1 MPKKPDSLKKG
12 FPMPT
17 ATIYGV
23 PVEAVVLI
31 VFFFIV
37 VAMLLF
43 GPNCLNDG
51 VITTVIVFLTFG
63 LTLIVG
69 YFGWAILII
78 PSVIILLVAAVFIFR
93 LFF

>member
-1 MPKKPDSLKKG
+1 MSG
-12 FPMPT
+12 

-23 PVEAVVLI
+23 SVEAVVLI

-51 VITTVIVFLTFG
+51 AIATVIVFLTFG
-63 LTLIVG
+63 LTLLIG

-78 PSVIILLVAAVFIFR
+78 PSVIILLITAVFILR